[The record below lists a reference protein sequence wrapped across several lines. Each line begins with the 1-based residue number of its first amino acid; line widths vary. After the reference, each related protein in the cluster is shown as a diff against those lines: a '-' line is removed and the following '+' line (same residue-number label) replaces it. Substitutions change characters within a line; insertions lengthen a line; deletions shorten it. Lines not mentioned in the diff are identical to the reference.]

1 MHAEAATPALHGAR
15 FLDPKVLARIGDIEI
30 IARTVVEG
38 FIGGLHHSPNVG
50 LSVDFAEHR
59 SYMPGDDIRRIDWRL
74 FGRTDR
80 FHVKE
85 FEADTN
91 TDAIVLL
98 DISRSMDYGS
108 GSVTKLDYGRY
119 LAACLAYLSR
129 RQRDRVGLVT
139 FDSEVRNVVPPS
151 AKHLPAVLHAIE
163 RIKAGGGGG
172 WGGPGN
178 LERPLSSIAENIRR
192 RSILILISDLYE
204 EPERVA
210 VAVRKLHGRG
220 SDLIVLHV
228 LDNAE
233 LQFPFEDA
241 ASFRDLESDEDLP
254 VLPTELAERY
264 RELVGN
270 HVAELRRQLEDSRI
284 DYALFDTSQPLDH
297 ALFEYLARR
306 QRLARVR

>member
-1 MHAEAATPALHGAR
+1 MPEQSVSSRPHGAT
-15 FLDPKVLARIGDIEI
+15 FLDPSVLAKIGDIEL
-30 IARTVVEG
+30 IARSVVEG

-91 TDAIVLL
+91 TDAIILL

-108 GSVTKLDYGRY
+108 GSVTKLDYARY
-119 LAACLAYLSR
+119 LAACLAYLAR
-129 RQRDRVGLVT
+129 RQRDRVGLIT

-163 RIKAGGGGG
+163 RI
-172 WGGPGN
+172 GPGGSGD
-178 LERPLSSIAENIRR
+178 LERPLSSIAESIRR
-192 RSILILISDLYE
+192 RSILILISDLYD

-210 VAVRKLHGRG
+210 VAVRKLQGRG

-228 LDNAE
+228 LDSAE
-233 LQFPFEDA
+233 LEFPFEDA
-241 ASFRDLESDEDLP
+241 GSFRDLESGEDLP
-254 VLPTELAERY
+254 LLPTDLAERY
-264 RELVGN
+264 RELVSN
-270 HVAELRRQLEDSRI
+270 HVAELRRHLVDSRI
-284 DYALFDTSQPLDH
+284 DYALFHTSRPLDY
-297 ALFEYLARR
+297 ALFEYLASR